1 MHTHITLPDRRRDL
15 RLDLF
20 RGFANW
26 AIFLDH
32 IPGNTISWITMRN
45 FGFSDAADLFVFIS
59 GYTASVVYGRAMFQ
73 QGFASGA
80 TRLFQRVW
88 QLYTAHIIV
97 FVAYVVAV
105 GYLANKFLIPDLT
118 ERFNTAEVMDG
129 PIEALRRGLL
139 LQFKPVNLD
148 VLPLYIVLMGCFAPV
163 LWLMLRLP
171 NTTLAGSLI
180 LYALARH
187 FGWNFPNYP
196 SGVWWFNPFA
206 WQFLFVLG
214 AWFALGGSSA
224 LHASISN
231 RRLVIFGGAFLVF
244 ACFMTLA
251 AKFDTLGNL
260 LPAWLHDT
268 FIPNDK
274 VNLAPYRVLHL
285 AIIFMFATW
294 LISPDWRGLQWKIFD
309 PLIKCGQHSLVVFCC
324 GLFLSFFAWF
334 VLSTTPTIGLT
345 RTEFQEQLL
354 ISLSGLAI
362 MTLIAYYFSWS
373 KGLEKE
379 SARSEK
385 PAKDKIASTISAA
398 SR

>member
-20 RGFANW
+20 RGIANW

-73 QGFASGA
+73 QGFAAGA

-97 FVAYVVAV
+97 FVGYVVAV
-105 GYLANKFLIPDLT
+105 GYLAHGFTISDLT
-118 ERFNTAEVMDG
+118 ERFNTSEVMHN
-129 PIEALRRGLL
+129 PIEALRRGLML
-139 LQFKPVNLD
+139 EFKPVNLD
-148 VLPLYIVLMGCFAPV
+148 VLPLYIVLMACFAPV

-187 FGWNFPNYP
+187 FGWNLPNYP
-196 SGVWWFNPFA
+196 GGVWWFNPFA

-214 AWFALGGSSA
+214 AWFALGGSTA
-224 LHASISN
+224 LHSAISN

-244 ACFMTLA
+244 AFIMTFA
-251 AKFDTLGNL
+251 AKFDTFGSL
-260 LPAWLHDT
+260 LPAWLHDA

-294 LISPDWRGLQWKIFD
+294 LISPNWPGLQWKIFD

-334 VLSTTPTIGLT
+334 ALSFTPTIGITLK
-345 RTEFQEQLL
+345 ELEEQMAVSVLG
-354 ISLSGLAI
+354 IAI
-362 MTLIAYYFSWS
+362 MTLVAYYFSWS
-373 KGLEKE
+373 KGLEK
-379 SARSEK
+379 AAAGPAK
-385 PAKDKIASTISAA
+385 PAKDEIASTISTA
-398 SR
+398 

>member
-1 MHTHITLPDRRRDL
+1 
-15 RLDLF
+15 
-20 RGFANW
+20 
-26 AIFLDH
+26 
-32 IPGNTISWITMRN
+32 MRN

-73 QGFASGA
+73 QGFATGA

-105 GYLANKFLIPDLT
+105 GYLANKFLIFDLAQ
-118 ERFNTAEVMDG
+118 RFNTAEVMDA
-129 PIEALRRGLL
+129 PIEALRRGLML
-139 LQFKPVNLD
+139 EFKPANLD
-148 VLPLYIVLMGCFAPV
+148 VLPLYIVLMAGFAPV

-171 NTTLAGSLI
+171 NTTLACSFI

-187 FGWNFPNYP
+187 FGWNLPNYP
-196 SGVWWFNPFA
+196 SGIWWFNPFA

-214 AWFALGGSSA
+214 AWFALGGSTA
-224 LHASISN
+224 LHESISN

-244 ACFMTLA
+244 ACFMTFA
-251 AKFDTLGNL
+251 AKFDTIGNL
-260 LPAWLHDT
+260 LPAWLHDA

-294 LISPDWRGLQWKIFD
+294 LVSPDWSGLQWKIFD

-324 GLFLSFFAWF
+324 GIFLSFFAWF
-334 VLSTTPTIGLT
+334 VLSTTPTIALT
-345 RTEFQEQLL
+345 WSEFQEQLAV
-354 ISLSGLAI
+354 SLSGIVI

-373 KGLEKE
+373 KRLEKA
-379 SARSEK
+379 SAQPGK
-385 PAKDKIASTISAA
+385 PAKGEITSTISPA
-398 SR
+398 